1 MTEIRRPAAATR
13 RTGKPNPLLRL
24 ARFAARNL
32 EPSRVYR
39 RGW

>member
-1 MTEIRRPAAATR
+1 MREISPPAAATR
-13 RTGKPNPLLRL
+13 RTGKLNPLLRL